1 MFRRYSGNAKA
12 RPGVLTVT
20 ASDPVLGFS
29 PGSGACC
36 AVVRGLGSVFCSV
49 SAGLGGGVGA
59 VFGWGFC
66 AGLVGSGGSAGGRVT
81 VSGAGFCSGLGAG
94 AATSSTA

>member
-36 AVVRGLGSVFCSV
+36 AVLRGLGSVFCSF
-49 SAGLGGGVGA
+49 SAGLGGGVGT
-59 VFGWGFC
+59 VFVRGLGST
-66 AGLVGSGGSAGGRVT
+66 LVGAGASAGGRVT

-94 AATSSTA
+94 AATNSTA